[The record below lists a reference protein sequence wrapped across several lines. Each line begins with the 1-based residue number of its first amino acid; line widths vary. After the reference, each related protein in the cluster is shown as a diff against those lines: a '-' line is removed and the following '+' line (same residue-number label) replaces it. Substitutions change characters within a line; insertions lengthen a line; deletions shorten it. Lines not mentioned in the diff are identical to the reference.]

1 MCKAV
6 NTAAHRSGFTLLITV
21 SEKLLGTC
29 MEMLEEDSYTVLVG
43 YIKTEETKSKHGKS
57 AIMYIKQ

>member
-6 NTAAHRSGFTLLITV
+6 NTAAHRSGFTLLITM

-29 MEMLEEDSYTVLVG
+29 MEMLEEDSYTVLVAA
-43 YIKTEETKSKHGKS
+43 ISKLN
-57 AIMYIKQ
+57 KQKANMIRVQ